1 MFPCCVSPFWGR
13 KLRLSHTMEPP
24 PPLLPDSGPSRFGVT
39 RPSSRWAHTILNS
52 FIGSA
57 HYLSHSLI
65 VIKTS
70 NRKFYPQSVV
80 LSMGPS
86 LAMSL
91 SRPLDRHY
99 SHIFKTGPVPVA
111 PLQHVPPARRTHPRL
126 LQRQRS
132 PAGFLRHRRQRRG
145 YEGPEGPI
153 RRKSAHSLSEEASA
167 K

>member
-1 MFPCCVSPFWGR
+1 M
-13 KLRLSHTMEPP
+13 LS
-24 PPLLPDSGPSRFGVT
+24 
-39 RPSSRWAHTILNS
+39 
-52 FIGSA
+52 
-57 HYLSHSLI
+57 
-65 VIKTS
+65 
-70 NRKFYPQSVV
+70 YPW
-80 LSMGPS
+80 GPS

-91 SRPLDRHY
+91 SRPLDHHY

-167 K
+167 KSVCAWDRAGQVCGAKYIHSMVIVACRSQRASAAATRCTAARAHKKFISGAFERALR